1 MIVMSKKELYSEVDK
16 IKEKINKM
24 CITDTLSELEQMYE
38 LAKIILEVIYVC
50 NRNRLYAEEERNDDW
65 DYE

>member
-1 MIVMSKKELYSEVDK
+1 MVVLSKEEMDSEVDK

-50 NRNRLYAEEERNDDW
+50 NRNRLIAEEERNND
-65 DYE
+65 